1 MLGDSFSEGGSLL
14 WLSRSFL
21 VCPFIAPV
29 GQRLHRMP
37 SCCLETITLVIY
49 LPILNSHYLM
59 DASEAFENVRLLLN
73 RRGADNK
80 FVHLN
85 INPQECMEPE
95 LQDFTVH
102 LIQIIVFAC
111 PVSDK

>member
-1 MLGDSFSEGGSLL
+1 
-14 WLSRSFL
+14 
-21 VCPFIAPV
+21 
-29 GQRLHRMP
+29 
-37 SCCLETITLVIY
+37 
-49 LPILNSHYLM
+49 M

-85 INPQECMEPE
+85 INPQGCMEPE

-111 PVSDK
+111 SVSDKWYSAARKVSQEKLQV